1 MKGKRLEGF
10 IAFGLTIILG
20 CLLGML
26 GFSAWDK
33 VPPAPIQPVAWS
45 PDAQWIAPQESSY
58 RLYARHA
65 FYIPD
70 QVEAG
75 WMRLS
80 ADNDFILYVNGQRI
94 ETEISV
100 IRNSLGIAS
109 QLSEPLQRFND
120 STPYRYRSNEWLHLS
135 NENDWKVTA
144 YVDLTTYLQPGK
156 NVIAIEVQKSRR
168 SPRLA
173 VEGLVY
179 PTQGSDGIDLTTG
192 KALWRVSTLSE
203 TRQKVFWYGLNFPD
217 EAWAQATAIGSIRET
232 TYSRLSEKL
241 YSRSLQGTWITGNA
255 NPQGGVWLAKDWQIL
270 KQNHSRAFVRFSGD
284 GSYGLLINGNLVK
297 SFGIDDRNLLHL
309 YDVTNFARSGLNTL
323 AVHLI
328 RPLDPD
334 WSANRPSSAAK
345 ANTLGF
351 FLDAWVETSQR
362 DVVSEI
368 STDSSWSSLVQPI
381 AARQNHDQVESTPAV
396 SLNQPD
402 PQEFERQFGGD
413 AYLLNYP
420 DFLMRQGCWQLSG
433 IGVTFILALA
443 LGRFWL
449 GGKSWWDSFKIG
461 SGLLLPGLLYL
472 IGIGLLKHRY
482 AEAEAGFFF
491 ALQNGNLLILLGFL
505 GVIAFSLLWTQVRRG
520 SREISGLGLEKFP
533 QWWLLFSIGFVVFAI
548 WGLAAAQVAISSRSM
563 NISIACIGICGIF
576 CYPIFRDPLH
586 HFSEHIGKAVRP
598 IWTTWGQWVLLA
610 VIVGVGLGLRVYDLN
625 FVGLDNDEWTSYD
638 AIRGILRT
646 GAPEA
651 TSEIWYTRSP
661 FYHYLTALWLLVL
674 GDSSFNGRLLS
685 VLFGTATLI
694 LTFVFTREVT
704 GKTWVALLVTAILAI
719 DPSVIR
725 FSRLLRFYQ
734 IYQFTSLLALWAFMK
749 GFIDKSGRWYQ
760 YLFFIAITLTV
771 LSQEV
776 FVTALPC
783 FLIGFLVFYR
793 PFRLST
799 DWRIV
804 ASCVVSL
811 AVIGYDLV
819 FFAIR
824 CLTPVVALSNSLD
837 SAMKPQLVNVTG
849 AFITFFAGP
858 ARIYTLYSVGFFI
871 GLIYFLMRR
880 NGRLLFLY
888 STVLL
893 HLIFLTILVTQR
905 SNRYAYAVYIPF
917 IVLAVYGAI
926 CVISDIGERL
936 EISLNNLLPLK
947 SIALAFVLILLAF
960 NIEPA
965 RVLAGYQDAITRRNT
980 EVYEYIRDHR
990 KPGDAVISVT
1000 PAHAPSI
1007 GGLDYYLTGST
1018 ISFDIP
1024 YWHDGRVIDR
1034 WGGGVIVSNL
1044 DQLNRIL
1051 QKSNRVWLHLDENR
1065 DVKFDP
1071 KMLNFVQT
1079 FTKPEFETFGARLR
1093 LWRREDGYFPTIP
1106 NQGKDLGVY

>member
-1 MKGKRLEGF
+1 MMAIKKFEGF
-10 IAFGLTIILG
+10 LVLSLALLLG

-26 GFSAWDK
+26 GYSAWDK
-33 VPPAPIQPVAWS
+33 VPPAPIQPVVWS
-45 PDAQWIAPQESSY
+45 SEARWIAPQKPSY
-58 RLYARHA
+58 RLYARHT
-65 FYIPD
+65 FNVPD
-70 QVEAG
+70 RVEAA
-75 WMRLS
+75 WIRLS
-80 ADNDFILYVNGQRI
+80 ADNDFLLYVNGQRI
-94 ETEISV
+94 QTEISV

-109 QLSEPLQRFND
+109 QLSEALQRFND
-120 STPYRYRSNEWLHLS
+120 SIPYRYRSNEWLHLS
-135 NENDWKVTA
+135 NQNDWKITT
-144 YVDLTTYLQPGK
+144 YVDLTSYLQPGK
-156 NVIAIEVQKSRR
+156 NVIAIDVQKSRKN
-168 SPRLA
+168 PRLV
-173 VEGLVY
+173 VEGMVH
-179 PTQGSDGIDLTTG
+179 PTLGDDAIDLTTG

-203 TRQKVFWYGLNFPD
+203 TRQKVFWYDLDFPEQAWV
-217 EAWAQATAIGSIRET
+217 EALTLGPVKET
-232 TYSRLSEKL
+232 TFSRLSDKL
-241 YSRSLQGTWITGNA
+241 YSRPVQGSWITGTSSV
-255 NPQGGVWLAKDWQIL
+255 QGDMWLVKDWQIAE
-270 KQNHSRAFVRFSGD
+270 KHHRAFIRFSGD
-284 GSYGLLINGNLVK
+284 GNYGVLINGNLVK

-309 YDVTNFARSGLNTL
+309 YDVTNFTRAGLNTL
-323 AVHLI
+323 AVHLV

-334 WSANRPSSAAK
+334 WSANRPGSAAK

-351 FLDAWVETSQR
+351 FMDAWVETDQGN
-362 DVVSEI
+362 VVSEV
-368 STDSSWSSLVQPI
+368 STDESWSSFAQPI
-381 AARQNHDQVESTPAV
+381 AARQSQVQSVPAI

-402 PQEFERQFGGD
+402 SQEFERKYEGD

-420 DFLMRQGCWQLSG
+420 DFLIHQACWQLSG
-433 IGVTFILALA
+433 IAVTFFLAWA
-443 LGRFWL
+443 LGQYWL
-449 GGKSWWDSFKIG
+449 EGKNWWDSLKNG
-461 SGLLLPGLLYL
+461 TGLLLPGLLYL

-482 AEAEAGFFF
+482 AESEAGFFF
-491 ALQNGNLLILLGFL
+491 ALQNSNLLVLLGFF
-505 GVIAFSLLWTQVRRG
+505 GIVAFSLLWTQVRRG
-520 SREISGLGLEKFP
+520 SRELSGLGLEKFP
-533 QWWLLFSIGFVVFAI
+533 RWWLLFSIGFVVFSI
-548 WGLAAAQVAISSRSM
+548 WGLATAQIVISSRSL

-576 CYPIFRDPLH
+576 CYPVFRDPLH
-586 HFSEHIGKAVRP
+586 HFSRHIGKVIRP
-598 IWTTWGQWVLLA
+598 IWLTWGQWALLVA
-610 VIVGVGLGLRVYDLN
+610 VVCIGLGLRLYDLD

-646 GAPEA
+646 GVPEA

-793 PFRLST
+793 PFRLSS

-804 ASCVVSL
+804 ASCIVSIT
-811 AVIGYDLV
+811 VIGYDLA

-858 ARIYTLYSVGFFI
+858 ARIYTLYSVGFFV

-880 NGRLLFLY
+880 NGKLLFLY

-917 IVLAVYGAI
+917 IALSVYGAI
-926 CVISDIGERL
+926 CVISEIGKRL
-936 EISLNNLLPLK
+936 EMSLNHLLPLK
-947 SIALAFVLILLAF
+947 SVALVFVLLLLIF

-1051 QKSNRVWLHLDENR
+1051 EKSNRVWLHLDENR

-1071 KMLNFVQT
+1071 KMLSFVQT